1 MANVTRLKYL
11 KPPAVFRSPVLQRP
25 CSIKSNVR
33 SWPKRVLSG
42 IQPTGTLHLGNYFG
56 AVEKWKHLQ
65 DKADGDV
72 ILSIVDL
79 HSITFPQDPKT
90 LRTSI
95 LRMTATLI
103 ACGIDPGKC
112 ILFQQSKVPQH
123 VLLGW
128 VLGSLTTMAR
138 LYHFPQYKEKS
149 ESLKDIPLGL
159 FVYPVLQAADILLY
173 KSTHVPVGEDQVQHL
188 HLAQHLVHA
197 FNNKYG
203 VTFPIPE
210 YLVEA
215 QSGAGRIKSLKEP
228 GRKMSKSHPD
238 QKSRIE
244 ITDSP
249 DEIRSK
255 IKKALTDFTSE
266 VEYDPENRPGVS
278 NLIDI
283 HALATNKNRTDIV
296 REAAGLDTGQ
306 YKLVVAEAVIAKL
319 APIRAELMKLLDS
332 KEYLDNVLAEGSAK
346 AETIAAKTWE
356 EVSRKIG
363 FDDRHRTKK
372 VRLVSEPIV

>member
-1 MANVTRLKYL
+1 MEEDSFFFHAGRSSRH
-11 KPPAVFRSPVLQRP
+11 KPDSRKFTIFLHAHAHFNWSH
-25 CSIKSNVR
+25 VR

-79 HSITFPQDPKT
+79 HSITFPQ
-90 LRTSI
+90 
-95 LRMTATLI
+95 
-103 ACGIDPGKC
+103 
-112 ILFQQSKVPQH
+112 VPQH

-283 HALATNKNRTDIV
+283 HSLATNKNRTDIV